1 MEARSQG
8 LLTSF
13 YAPGA
18 WNLETARTFCRN
30 LALSHYEN
38 FLVASV
44 FLPRRLKQ
52 HFYNVYAY
60 CRVSDDLADEAGSPA
75 VALELLWRWQ
85 QELRDCYRGQ
95 TRHPVFI
102 ALSDTIA
109 SFDIPM
115 EPFTHLL
122 EAFVQDQSRT
132 RYETFEQL
140 LGYCRYSAN
149 PVGRLVLYL
158 CGYRDEERQQLSDR
172 TCTAL
177 QLANHWQDVARDLI
191 QSDRVYL
198 PREDME
204 RFGYG
209 EGDLRAQACDER
221 FAALM
226 RLEVGRD
233 RNLFYEGLR
242 LRQLVDPRLSMEIE
256 LFGRCGLEV
265 LRRIE
270 AAQYDVFRR
279 RPVLSPW
286 DRVKIITDCCLR
298 NGFDRLLHNLHKPGR
313 FLSGLR
319 RHRTRQ

>member
-1 MEARSQG
+1 MTTFS
-8 LLTSF
+8 
-13 YAPGA
+13 APGA
-18 WNLETARTFCRN
+18 WTLETARAFCRK

-38 FLVASV
+38 FLIASV
-44 FLPRRLKQ
+44 MLPRRLKQ
-52 HFYNVYAY
+52 HFYNIYAY

-75 VALELLWRWQ
+75 VALELLRRWQ
-85 QELRDCYRGQ
+85 EELRDCYQGQ

-132 RYETFEQL
+132 RYETFDQL

-149 PVGRLVLYL
+149 PVGHLVLYL
-158 CGYRDEERQQLSDR
+158 CGYRDEERQRLSDR

-177 QLANHWQDVARDLI
+177 QLANHWQDIARDLA
-191 QSDRVYL
+191 QFDRIYL
-198 PREDME
+198 PREDMDQ
-204 RFGYG
+204 FGYT
-209 EGDLRAQACDER
+209 EGDLRAQVCDER

-226 RLEVGRD
+226 RLEVGRA
-233 RNLFYEGLR
+233 RELFHEGLR
-242 LRQLVDPRLSMEIE
+242 LCELVSPRPSVEIE
-256 LFGRCGLEV
+256 LFSRCGLEV
-265 LRRIE
+265 LHRIE
-270 AAQYDVFRR
+270 ATGYDVFRR

-286 DRVKIITDCCLR
+286 DRAKIVTDCCLR
-298 NGFDRLLHNLHKPGR
+298 NGFDRLRHNLHKPGR

-319 RHRTRQ
+319 SHRTRQ